1 MTRFEIEPVSFRA
14 DSIQRWSAAGDERR
28 RNWPVVYVL
37 DGPRGARRGS
47 VYVGETISAESRL
60 TQHVASETKT
70 GMRSARIILD
80 DTFNKSVCLDL
91 ESHLIRWFAGD
102 GEYTVLNGNEGV
114 ADSAYY
120 SRDDYRESFEE
131 IFEQLRAEGLFE
143 QTIPEIENSDLFKLS
158 PFKAL
163 SRDQTIAAD
172 QILKGLFEDLE
183 KDDSVRSMSVVEGSP
198 GTGKTIVAIYVLK
211 LLAEI
216 RDWDEN
222 EPRESNTLFADF
234 FVPENKRLLQD
245 TRMGLVVPQQSLRRS
260 IRNVFKKT
268 PNLHP
273 SMVLSPFD
281 LGKVKTPLELGKVKP
296 AFDILFVDETHRL
309 NQRANQAS
317 GALNKDFGE
326 INKRLFGAD
335 SPRFTQLDWVRA
347 QSRHSICML
356 DVNQTVRPADLPR
369 ETMLA
374 LVEEVRG
381 DERHYPLM
389 TQMRVKAGT
398 DYIGFVNRMLRGE
411 KDLVVPDLGE
421 YDLRFFDDV
430 GEMRAAIRERD
441 AEVGLSRMVAGY
453 AWEWVSR
460 RNPDA
465 YDIEIDGERMRW
477 NSTDKDW
484 INSPNSLEEVGSIHT
499 VQGYDLNYAGVIIG
513 PDLKIDPATGEIRA
527 DKAVYRDKKGK
538 EGNKVLGKA
547 YGDAELLEY
556 IRNIYSVLLTR
567 GMRGTYIYVCEPL
580 LRGLLRSCLLKSGSS
595 DPIIGNQAS

>member
-1 MTRFEIEPVSFRA
+1 M
-14 DSIQRWSAAGDERR
+14 
-28 RNWPVVYVL
+28 VYVL

-47 VYVGETISAESRL
+47 VYVGQTISAESRL
-60 TQHVASETKT
+60 TQHLASQTKA
-70 GMRSARIILD
+70 GLRSARVILD

-120 SRDDYRESFEE
+120 SREDYRESFEE
-131 IFEQLRAEGLFE
+131 IFEQLRADGLFE

-183 KDDSVRSMSVVEGSP
+183 LKGEERSMSVVEGSP
-198 GTGKTIVAIYVLK
+198 GTGKTIVAIYLLK

-234 FVPENKRLLQD
+234 FVRENKDLLEGK
-245 TRMGLVVPQQSLRRS
+245 RMGLVVPQQSLRRS

-273 SMVLSPFD
+273 GMVLSPFD
-281 LGKVKTPLELGKVKP
+281 LGKVEEP
-296 AFDILFVDETHRL
+296 FDILFVDETHRL

-317 GALNKDFGE
+317 GVLNKKFAE
-326 INKRLFGAD
+326 INKGIFGAD
-335 SPRFTQLDWVRA
+335 SPQYTQLDWVRKR
-347 QSRHSICML
+347 SRHSICML

-369 ETMLA
+369 EVMLG
-374 LVEEVRG
+374 LLDEVRR

-398 DYIGFVNRMLRGE
+398 DYIGFVQRLLRGE
-411 KDLVVPDLGE
+411 RGLMLPDLGE

-453 AWEWVSR
+453 AWDWVSKGKT
-460 RNPDA
+460 DV
-465 YDIEIDGERMRW
+465 YDIELDGERMRW

-484 INSPNSLEEVGSIHT
+484 INSPNALEEVGSIHT

-513 PDLKIDPATGEIRA
+513 PDLRGDPMTGEIRA
-527 DKAVYRDKKGK
+527 DKAAYRDKKGK
-538 EGNKVLGKA
+538 EANKVLGKT

-556 IRNIYSVLLTR
+556 IRNIYSVLMTR
-567 GMRGTYIYVCEPL
+567 GMRGTYIYVTDPGVCEFFSRIFCTM
-580 LRGLLRSCLLKSGSS
+580 RGARE
-595 DPIIGNQAS
+595 ASN

>member
-1 MTRFEIEPVSFRA
+1 M
-14 DSIQRWSAAGDERR
+14 
-28 RNWPVVYVL
+28 VYVL

-60 TQHVASETKT
+60 AQHLASQTKT
-70 GMRSARIILD
+70 GLRTARIILD

-120 SRDDYRESFEE
+120 SREDYRESFEE
-131 IFEQLRAEGLFE
+131 IFEQLRADGLFE

-183 KDDSVRSMSVVEGSP
+183 LKRDVRSMSVVEGSP
-198 GTGKTIVAIYVLK
+198 GTGKTIVAIYLLK

-234 FVPENKRLLQD
+234 FVRENKKVLKGK
-245 TRMGLVVPQQSLRRS
+245 RMGLVVPQQSLRRS

-281 LGKVKTPLELGKVKP
+281 LGKVQEP
-296 AFDILFVDETHRL
+296 FDILFVDETHRL

-317 GALNKDFGE
+317 GVLNKKFGE
-326 INKRLFGAD
+326 INKRLFNAD
-335 SPRFTQLDWVRA
+335 SPRYTQLDWVREL
-347 QSRHSICML
+347 SRHSICML
-356 DVNQTVRPADLPR
+356 DVNQSVRPADLPR
-369 ETMLA
+369 EVMLG
-374 LVEEVRG
+374 LLDEVRR
-381 DERHYPLM
+381 DDRHYPLM

-398 DYIGFVNRMLRGE
+398 DYIGFVQRLLRGE
-411 KDLVVPDLGE
+411 KGLTLPDLGE

-441 AEVGLSRMVAGY
+441 AEVGLSRLVAGY
-453 AWEWVSR
+453 AWDWVSKGKT
-460 RNPDA
+460 DV
-465 YDIEIDGERMRW
+465 YDIELDGERMRW

-499 VQGYDLNYAGVIIG
+499 VQGYDLNYGGVIIG
-513 PDLKIDPATGEIRA
+513 PDLRVDPMTGEIRA
-527 DKAVYRDKKGK
+527 DKAAYRDKKGK
-538 EGNKVLGKA
+538 EANKVLGKT

-556 IRNIYSVLLTR
+556 IRNIYSVLMTR
-567 GMRGTYIYVCEPL
+567 GMRGTYIYECDPA
-580 LRGLLRSCLLKSGSS
+580 LRARIAFSLTGSGRF
-595 DPIIGNQAS
+595 

>member
-1 MTRFEIEPVSFRA
+1 MTRFEIEPVSFRTDA
-14 DSIQRWSAAGDERR
+14 IQRWSAAGDERR

-60 TQHVASETKT
+60 TQHLASETKA

-183 KDDSVRSMSVVEGSP
+183 LKRDTRSMSVVEGSP
-198 GTGKTIVAIYVLK
+198 GTGKTIVAIYLLK

-216 RDWDEN
+216 RDWDES

-234 FVPENKRLLQD
+234 FVPENKKLLQG

-260 IRNVFKKT
+260 IQKVFKKT
-268 PNLHP
+268 PNLH
-273 SMVLSPFD
+273 SNMVLSPFD
-281 LGKVKTPLELGKVKP
+281 LGKVADP
-296 AFDILFVDETHRL
+296 FDILFVDETHRL
-309 NQRANQAS
+309 NQRANQPS
-317 GALNKDFGE
+317 GVLNKDFGK
-326 INKRLFGAD
+326 INARLFGAD
-335 SPRFTQLDWVRA
+335 DSRYTQLDWVRA
-347 QSRHSICML
+347 QSRHTICML
-356 DVNQTVRPADLPR
+356 DVNQTVRPADLPK

-389 TQMRVKAGT
+389 TQMRVKAGS

-453 AWEWVSR
+453 AWDWVSKGKT
-460 RNPDA
+460 DV
-465 YDIEIDGERMRW
+465 YDIELDGERMRW

-513 PDLKIDPATGEIRA
+513 PDLKLDPATGEIRA
-527 DKAVYRDKKGK
+527 DKTAYRDKKGK
-538 EGNKVLGKA
+538 EANKVLGKV

-556 IRNIYSVLLTR
+556 IRNIYSVLMTR
-567 GMRGTYIYVCEPL
+567 GMRGTYVYVCDPPL
-580 LRGLLRSCLLKSGSS
+580 RRRLVELFSGNAGHPWR
-595 DPIIGNQAS
+595 D

>member
-1 MTRFEIEPVSFRA
+1 
-14 DSIQRWSAAGDERR
+14 
-28 RNWPVVYVL
+28 
-37 DGPRGARRGS
+37 
-47 VYVGETISAESRL
+47 
-60 TQHVASETKT
+60 
-70 GMRSARIILD
+70 MRSARIILD

-114 ADSAYY
+114 ADSDYY
-120 SRDDYRESFEE
+120 SREDYRESFEE

-163 SRDQTIAAD
+163 SRDQAIAAD

-183 KDDSVRSMSVVEGSP
+183 KNDSVRSMSVVEGSP
-198 GTGKTIVAIYVLK
+198 GTGKTIVAIYLLK

-234 FVPENKRLLQD
+234 FVPENKALLQG

-281 LGKVKTPLELGKVKP
+281 LGKAKDP
-296 AFDILFVDETHRL
+296 FDILFVDETHRL

-317 GALNKDFGE
+317 GVLNKDFGE
-326 INKRLFGAD
+326 INKRLFDAD
-335 SPRFTQLDWVRA
+335 DSRYTQLDWVRA
-347 QSRHSICML
+347 LSRHSICML

-369 ETMLA
+369 DTMVA
-374 LVEEVRG
+374 LVEEVRRG
-381 DERHYPLM
+381 ERHYPLM
-389 TQMRVKAGT
+389 TQMRVKAGS

-411 KDLVVPDLGE
+411 RGLVLPDLGE

-453 AWEWVSR
+453 AWDWVSR

-513 PDLKIDPATGEIRA
+513 PDLKADPETGEVRA
-527 DKAVYRDKKGK
+527 DRAAYRDKKGK
-538 EGNKVLGKA
+538 EANKVLGKS
-547 YGDAELLEY
+547 YGDAEVVEY
-556 IRNIYSVLLTR
+556 IKNIYSVLMTR
-567 GMRGTYIYVCEPL
+567 GMQGTYVYVCDSGFHTRIRDL
-580 LRGLLRSCLLKSGSS
+580 LLSGS
-595 DPIIGNQAS
+595 GNE